1 MAKNK
6 ENTGAQH
13 AIVPADKRQLQR
25 QPDES
30 EKALKA
36 RIAYCKLEPSQRTI
50 AAAYRAFKGMEP
62 DAEVKVPGYFGAWAK
77 RFRWKEYA
85 IAWDAYFNDIVAT
98 RRDEQMAAA
107 RRETVE
113 QAQLQLYQTGDRAA
127 ERSRPAPPLVA
138 RHQRRQ
144 NSRTFTPGYS
154 TQGRISRPPCSAGRN
169 SPRP

>member
-1 MAKNK
+1 MAKEK
-6 ENTGAQH
+6 ENTGAQN

-30 EKALKA
+30 EKAHRA
-36 RIAYCKLEPSQRTI
+36 RVAYCKLAPSQRTI
-50 AAAYRAFKGMEP
+50 AAAYRVFKDMEP

-107 RRETVE
+107 MEIRLEKVKLTSVLNCGTPLEAGHSVRLGLKTDCATRV
-113 QAQLQLYQTGDRAA
+113 QPQIRYALCPYMLTLTG
-127 ERSRPAPPLVA
+127 
-138 RHQRRQ
+138 
-144 NSRTFTPGYS
+144 
-154 TQGRISRPPCSAGRN
+154 
-169 SPRP
+169 